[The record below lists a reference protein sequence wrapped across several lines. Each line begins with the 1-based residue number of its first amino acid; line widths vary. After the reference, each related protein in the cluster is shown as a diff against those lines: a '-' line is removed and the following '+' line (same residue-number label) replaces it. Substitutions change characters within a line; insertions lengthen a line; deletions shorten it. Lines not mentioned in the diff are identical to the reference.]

1 MDFFKNS
8 KILYT
13 IVALVIALI
22 AVFTNNSPI
31 SLIQQHENSS
41 STSRST
47 SGSTSDTTSS
57 NECSAETQSDRL
69 FTGKELVL
77 QEGNDKYGYCHIVAH
92 MQKPGADNYHGKS
105 QFSKYLNEKQAM
117 SIAEEV
123 INEGE
128 DGTNNKSGNYVKEK
142 YISSLN
148 QEVRVVYTD
157 YRGKDYDYSVTT
169 MYPIGH

>member
-8 KILYT
+8 KIVYT

-31 SLIQQHENSS
+31 SLIQQYENSS
-41 STSRST
+41 STSS
-47 SGSTSDTTSS
+47 TTSS
-57 NECSAETQSDRL
+57 NQCSAETQSDRL

-77 QEGNDKYGYCHIVAH
+77 QEGNDKYGYCHILAH

-142 YISSLN
+142 YVSSLN
-148 QEVRVVYTD
+148 QYVRVVYTD
-157 YRGKDYDYSVTT
+157 YRGKDYDYRPCIQLVIN
-169 MYPIGH
+169 YNI

>member
-22 AVFTNNSPI
+22 AVSTNNSPI

-41 STSRST
+41 STSDSI
-47 SGSTSDTTSS
+47 SS
-57 NECSAETQSDRL
+57 NQCSAETQSDRL

-92 MQKPGADNYHGKS
+92 MQKPGVDNYQGKS

>member
-1 MDFFKNS
+1 MDFLKNS
-8 KILYT
+8 KIVYT

-41 STSRST
+41 STSN
-47 SGSTSDTTSS
+47 TTSS
-57 NECSAETQSDRL
+57 NQCSAETQSDRL

-148 QEVRVVYTD
+148 QDVRVVYTD

>member
-8 KILYT
+8 KILYI

-41 STSRST
+41 STS
-47 SGSTSDTTSS
+47 DTTSS
-57 NECSAETQSDRL
+57 NQCSAETQSDRL

-77 QEGNDKYGYCHIVAH
+77 QEGNDKYGYCHIIAH
-92 MQKPGADNYHGKS
+92 MQKPGVDNYQGKS

-117 SIAEEV
+117 SVAEEV

>member
-1 MDFFKNS
+1 MDFLKNS
-8 KILYT
+8 KIVYT

-41 STSRST
+41 STSN
-47 SGSTSDTTSS
+47 TTSS
-57 NECSAETQSDRL
+57 NQCSAETQSDRL

-142 YISSLN
+142 YIISLN
-148 QEVRVVYTD
+148 QDVRVVYTD

>member
-41 STSRST
+41 STSSST

-117 SIAEEV
+117 SIAEKV

>member
-41 STSRST
+41 STSS
-47 SGSTSDTTSS
+47 STSDTTSS
-57 NECSAETQSDRL
+57 NQCSAETQSDRL

-92 MQKPGADNYHGKS
+92 MQKPGTDNYHGKS

-117 SIAEEV
+117 TVAEEV

>member
-31 SLIQQHENSS
+31 SLIQQYENSS
-41 STSRST
+41 
-47 SGSTSDTTSS
+47 STSDTTSS
-57 NECSAETQSDRL
+57 NQCSAETQSDRL

-77 QEGNDKYGYCHIVAH
+77 QEGNDKYGYCHILAH
-92 MQKPGADNYHGKS
+92 MQKPGVDNYQGKS

-117 SIAEEV
+117 SIAEKV

>member
-1 MDFFKNS
+1 MDFLKNS

-31 SLIQQHENSS
+31 SLIQRHENSS
-41 STSRST
+41 DTSSST

-117 SIAEEV
+117 SIAEKV

>member
-41 STSRST
+41 STSS
-47 SGSTSDTTSS
+47 STSDTTSS

-105 QFSKYLNEKQAM
+105 QFSKYLNENQAM

>member
-31 SLIQQHENSS
+31 SLIQQYENSS
-41 STSRST
+41 STS
-47 SGSTSDTTSS
+47 DTRSS
-57 NECSAETQSDRL
+57 NQCSAETQRDRL

-92 MQKPGADNYHGKS
+92 MQKPGVDNYQGKS

-117 SIAEEV
+117 SIAEKV

>member
-41 STSRST
+41 STSS
-47 SGSTSDTTSS
+47 STSDTISS
-57 NECSAETQSDRL
+57 NQCSAETQSDRL

-92 MQKPGADNYHGKS
+92 MQQPGADNYHGKS

-117 SIAEEV
+117 SVAEEV
-123 INEGE
+123 INEGD

>member
-41 STSRST
+41 
-47 SGSTSDTTSS
+47 STSDTTSS

>member
-41 STSRST
+41 STS
-47 SGSTSDTTSS
+47 DTTSS
-57 NECSAETQSDRL
+57 NQCSAETQSDRL

-77 QEGNDKYGYCHIVAH
+77 QEGNDKYGYCHIIAH
-92 MQKPGADNYHGKS
+92 MQKAGVDNYQGKS

-117 SIAEEV
+117 SVAEEV

>member
-1 MDFFKNS
+1 MDFLKNS

-41 STSRST
+41 STSS
-47 SGSTSDTTSS
+47 STSDITSS
-57 NECSAETQSDRL
+57 NECSAETQTDRL

>member
-1 MDFFKNS
+1 
-8 KILYT
+8 
-13 IVALVIALI
+13 
-22 AVFTNNSPI
+22 
-31 SLIQQHENSS
+31 
-41 STSRST
+41 
-47 SGSTSDTTSS
+47 
-57 NECSAETQSDRL
+57 
-69 FTGKELVL
+69 
-77 QEGNDKYGYCHIVAH
+77 
-92 MQKPGADNYHGKS
+92 
-105 QFSKYLNEKQAM
+105 M
-117 SIAEEV
+117 SIAEKV

>member
-31 SLIQQHENSS
+31 SLIQQHEKNSS
-41 STSRST
+41 
-47 SGSTSDTTSS
+47 STSDTTSG

-105 QFSKYLNEKQAM
+105 QFSKYLSEKQAM
-117 SIAEEV
+117 SVAEEV

-142 YISSLN
+142 YISTLN

>member
-41 STSRST
+41 STSSST

>member
-41 STSRST
+41 STS
-47 SGSTSDTTSS
+47 DTTSS
-57 NECSAETQSDRL
+57 NQCSAETQSDRL

-92 MQKPGADNYHGKS
+92 MQKPGVDNYQGKS

-142 YISSLN
+142 YISSLK

-169 MYPIGH
+169 MYPVGH

>member
-8 KILYT
+8 KIIYT

-41 STSRST
+41 STSSNT
-47 SGSTSDTTSS
+47 SGTTSS
-57 NECSAETQSDRL
+57 NQCSAETQSDRL

-77 QEGNDKYGYCHIVAH
+77 QEGNDKYGYCHILAH

-128 DGTNNKSGNYVKEK
+128 EGTNNKSGNYVKEK
-142 YISSLN
+142 YVSSLN
-148 QEVRVVYTD
+148 QYVRVVYTD

-169 MYPIGH
+169 MYPVGN

>member
-8 KILYT
+8 KVLYT

-41 STSRST
+41 STSS
-47 SGSTSDTTSS
+47 STSDTTSS

>member
-41 STSRST
+41 STSS
-47 SGSTSDTTSS
+47 SKSDTTSS

>member
-8 KILYT
+8 KIVYT

-41 STSRST
+41 STS
-47 SGSTSDTTSS
+47 DTTSS
-57 NECSAETQSDRL
+57 NQCSAETQSDRL

-92 MQKPGADNYHGKS
+92 MQKPGVDNYQGKS
-105 QFSKYLNEKQAM
+105 QFSQYLNEKQAM

>member
-41 STSRST
+41 STS
-47 SGSTSDTTSS
+47 DTTSS
-57 NECSAETQSDRL
+57 NQCSAETQSDRL

-77 QEGNDKYGYCHIVAH
+77 QEGNDKYGYCHIITH
-92 MQKPGADNYHGKS
+92 MQKPGIDNYQGKS

-117 SIAEEV
+117 SVAEEV

>member
-31 SLIQQHENSS
+31 SLIQQHENS
-41 STSRST
+41 R
-47 SGSTSDTTSS
+47 STSDTTSS
-57 NECSAETQSDRL
+57 NQCSAETQSDRL

-77 QEGNDKYGYCHIVAH
+77 QEGNDKYGYCHIIAH
-92 MQKPGADNYHGKS
+92 MQKPGVDNYQGKS

-117 SIAEEV
+117 SVAEEV

>member
-41 STSRST
+41 STSS
-47 SGSTSDTTSS
+47 STSDTTSS

>member
-41 STSRST
+41 STSSST

-117 SIAEEV
+117 SIAEKV

-128 DGTNNKSGNYVKEK
+128 NGTNNKSGNYVKEK

>member
-1 MDFFKNS
+1 M
-8 KILYT
+8 
-13 IVALVIALI
+13 IALI

-41 STSRST
+41 
-47 SGSTSDTTSS
+47 STSDTTSS

>member
-41 STSRST
+41 STSS
-47 SGSTSDTTSS
+47 STSDTTPS
-57 NECSAETQSDRL
+57 NQCSAETQSDRL

-77 QEGNDKYGYCHIVAH
+77 QEGNDKYGYCHIIAH
-92 MQKPGADNYHGKS
+92 MQKPGVDNYKGKS

-117 SIAEEV
+117 SVAEEV

>member
-1 MDFFKNS
+1 MDFLKNS

-41 STSRST
+41 STSS
-47 SGSTSDTTSS
+47 STSDTTSS

>member
-22 AVFTNNSPI
+22 AVSTNNSPI

-41 STSRST
+41 STSS
-47 SGSTSDTTSS
+47 STSDSTSS
-57 NECSAETQSDRL
+57 NQCSAETQSDRL

-92 MQKPGADNYHGKS
+92 MQKSGVDNYQGKS
-105 QFSKYLNEKQAM
+105 QFSQYLNEKQAM

>member
-1 MDFFKNS
+1 MDFLKNS

-41 STSRST
+41 STSS
-47 SGSTSDTTSS
+47 STSDTTSS

-117 SIAEEV
+117 SIAEKV

>member
-1 MDFFKNS
+1 MDFLKNS

-41 STSRST
+41 STSSST

>member
-8 KILYT
+8 KIVYT

-41 STSRST
+41 STSSNT
-47 SGSTSDTTSS
+47 SGTTSS
-57 NECSAETQSDRL
+57 NQCSAETQSDRL

-77 QEGNDKYGYCHIVAH
+77 QEGNDKYGYCHILAH

-128 DGTNNKSGNYVKEK
+128 EGTNNKSGNYVKEK
-142 YISSLN
+142 YVSSLN
-148 QEVRVVYTD
+148 QYVRVVYTD

-169 MYPIGH
+169 MYPVGN

>member
-1 MDFFKNS
+1 
-8 KILYT
+8 
-13 IVALVIALI
+13 
-22 AVFTNNSPI
+22 
-31 SLIQQHENSS
+31 
-41 STSRST
+41 
-47 SGSTSDTTSS
+47 
-57 NECSAETQSDRL
+57 
-69 FTGKELVL
+69 
-77 QEGNDKYGYCHIVAH
+77 

-105 QFSKYLNEKQAM
+105 QFSKYLSEKQAM
-117 SIAEEV
+117 SVAEEV

>member
-1 MDFFKNS
+1 MDFLKNS

-41 STSRST
+41 DTSS
-47 SGSTSDTTSS
+47 STSDTTSS

-105 QFSKYLNEKQAM
+105 QFSKYLSEKQAM

>member
-41 STSRST
+41 STSSST
-47 SGSTSDTTSS
+47 SGSTSDPTSS

>member
-1 MDFFKNS
+1 MDFLKNS

-41 STSRST
+41 STSSST

-117 SIAEEV
+117 SIAEKV

>member
-41 STSRST
+41 STSSST
-47 SGSTSDTTSS
+47 SGSTSETTSS